1 MKTFNRVLLLCSVAL
16 LLNACQ
22 KETPSDA
29 PSPGPGASGLFGS
42 ATTVNVAGVVL
53 DEAGQPV
60 QDAMVMAGFGSQ
72 TTTTDENG
80 VFRLQGIAGYTGLGL
95 VRVSRSGYFP
105 GSRSFVP
112 SGTLNSVRIVLLT
125 RSQVGTV
132 SGASGG
138 QVQTQ
143 GATVTFA
150 SEGFVRNG
158 AAYTGSVNVY
168 MDHLDPSASDFADR
182 MPGDLVAV
190 QDNSARMLLSYGMVA
205 VELTDNAGQTV
216 ELAPGTTAEVRF
228 PITASQQG
236 NAPAQIDLW
245 WYDEQAGHWRH
256 EGTATRQGNE
266 YVGQV
271 SHFSFWNCD
280 VPMDYIQLTGVVNA
294 GGAPVSGAVVTVTS
308 TSMGSATDYTGP
320 TGNFGGYVP
329 AGEPL
334 TLTVSLACAGDSY
347 QVVHT
352 QQLGVL
358 TTNTNVG
365 TIAVSSPNTTVVSG
379 SVVGCNGQPLA
390 QGYVLANGEAVFGN
404 GGQFSF
410 STCAGGS
417 ITLTGIDPV
426 GAASSVAVTV
436 SLVGSVV
443 DAGQLEACAQ
453 SGGNGH
459 LNPNFTYGS
468 VTDIEGTEYATI
480 VIGSQRWMAE
490 NLRTATYANGDPIPN
505 VTDVTQWGGLAT
517 GAWAHYQN
525 NSSYNYPYGKLYN
538 WYAVSDP
545 RNVCPTGWHVPTD
558 AEWSTLVNYLDPAN
572 GYNGEF
578 SVTAG
583 GKMKSTGTQYWPAPN
598 TGATNESG
606 FSGLPGGVRAI
617 DAGYFYNLGNGG
629 YWWSASESG
638 AENAEHRNLSNGN
651 AGIYFN
657 TSSKRGGM
665 SVRCIRD

>member
-1 MKTFNRVLLLCSVAL
+1 
-16 LLNACQ
+16 
-22 KETPSDA
+22 
-29 PSPGPGASGLFGS
+29 
-42 ATTVNVAGVVL
+42 
-53 DEAGQPV
+53 
-60 QDAMVMAGFGSQ
+60 
-72 TTTTDENG
+72 
-80 VFRLQGIAGYTGLGL
+80 
-95 VRVSRSGYFP
+95 
-105 GSRSFVP
+105 
-112 SGTLNSVRIVLLT
+112 
-125 RSQVGTV
+125 
-132 SGASGG
+132 
-138 QVQTQ
+138 
-143 GATVTFA
+143 
-150 SEGFVRNG
+150 
-158 AAYTGSVNVY
+158 
-168 MDHLDPSASDFADR
+168 
-182 MPGDLVAV
+182 
-190 QDNSARMLLSYGMVA
+190 
-205 VELTDNAGQTV
+205 V

-334 TLTVSLACAGDSY
+334 TLTVSLGCAGGSN

-358 TTNTNVG
+358 TANTNVG
-365 TIAVSSPNTTVVSG
+365 TIAVSSPNSTVVSG
-379 SVVGCNGQPLA
+379 SIVGCNGEPLA
-390 QGYVLANGEAVFGN
+390 QGYVLANGEAVFTN

-426 GAASSVAVTV
+426 GGASSAAVTV

-459 LNPNFTYGS
+459 LNPNLTYGS
-468 VTDIEGTEYATI
+468 VTDQNGNTYATI
-480 VIGSQRWMAE
+480 VIGTQEWMAE
-490 NLRTATYANGDPIPN
+490 NLRTTTYANGDPIPN
-505 VTDVTQWGGLAT
+505 VTDSTEWTQLTT
-517 GAWAHYQN
+517 GAWAHYDN

-538 WYAVSDP
+538 GYAVADP
-545 RNVCPTGWHVPTD
+545 RNVCPTNWHVPTD
-558 AEWSTLVNYLDPAN
+558 AEWSALVNYLDPAN
-572 GYNGEF
+572 GSNGEY
-578 SVTAG
+578 STTAG
-583 GKMKSTGTQYWPAPN
+583 GMMKSTGTQYWPAPN

-606 FSGLPGGVRAI
+606 FSGLPGGGR
-617 DAGYFYNLGNGG
+617 YNLGGPFNALGYGG
-629 YWWSASESG
+629 GWWSASESG
-638 AENAEHRNLSNGN
+638 AGYAWYRFLYYNNADVDRNNNPKRNG
-651 AGIYFN
+651 F
-657 TSSKRGGM
+657 
-665 SVRCIRD
+665 SVRCLRD